1 MRYDTRNRA
10 NLDKLAPNTRKAAY
24 AWYEYCIK
32 IGADILIY
40 ETIRTIETQK
50 KYLADGKSKT
60 LKSYHLVGQALDF
73 VPVNASGAMDYNG
86 YGSALIKRAITEAK
100 RLGFE
105 WGGDWKTF
113 VDKPHL
119 QFNYEGYGTDKVL
132 DVVKESDTKEDE
144 DKMKLTTSQKT
155 ILVAALKGLLEQ
167 KVITDTSWI
176 EKAEKG
182 TLTVSELT
190 LLNIIILTRK
200 VAK

>member
-1 MRYDTRNRA
+1 MRYDTRNRV

-73 VPVNASGAMDYNG
+73 VPVTAAGSADYNG
-86 YGSALIKRAITEAK
+86 YGNAAIKKAISEAK

-155 ILVAALKGLLEQ
+155 ILIAALKGLLEQ

>member
-10 NLDKLAPNTRKAAY
+10 NLEKLAPNTRKAAY

-119 QFNYEGYGTDKVL
+119 QFNYKGYGTDKVL
-132 DVVKESDTKEDE
+132 DVVKTESREDE
-144 DKMKLTTSQKT
+144 EKLVLTTSQKNM
-155 ILVAALKGLLEQ
+155 LVAALKELLEQ

-190 LLNIIILTRK
+190 WLNTIILARK
-200 VAK
+200 EAK